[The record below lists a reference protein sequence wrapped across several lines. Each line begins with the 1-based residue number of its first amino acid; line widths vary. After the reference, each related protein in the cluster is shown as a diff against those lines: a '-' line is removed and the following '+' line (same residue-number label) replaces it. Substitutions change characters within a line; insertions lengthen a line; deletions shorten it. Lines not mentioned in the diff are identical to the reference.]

1 MMNNNSLQLYHKK
14 FYYQIIVK
22 YLLALFGFALVVSSC
37 MPLPQLLYMGAL
49 VFYLIITVI
58 FLRNIQFRKY
68 SHILDF
74 LLVLFILWD
83 SSLDQYYLFA
93 FLLFPL
99 VSRGVY
105 LDRFSHDKYFVI
117 EYILLVVALDF
128 TVAYYGILYYVHQA
142 IAVLMFSLLYV
153 VSVQRMK
160 YDERKIKMLDIADDY
175 FIEQNKSYEVYG
187 KVIDY
192 LSGQGV
198 DVDSIT
204 CFECDEN
211 YWKIHLVNSS
221 YLVSNYRLKIG
232 DNDKGRLSRGI
243 PVGNVDFILDNTP
256 TSKNIVFPIPQP
268 NSSSRS
274 LFLFVMVY
282 QSKKSLQNEI
292 DLEPLFL
299 RMASLISFER
309 IMREKRDATIQDMIL
324 KSKFVNGATNIMHFL
339 KNRLTPLQTLADLAK
354 DEGGVKQL
362 EGYDEVLL
370 ETARS
375 AQKEINA
382 ILNKAEFLLNK
393 QNNPF
398 VFSKEDCDAQV
409 IFVTLSSIWDD
420 LLSTEDEMEVSI
432 NTEEIY
438 KYESNIEGL
447 EILFSDIIGN
457 MQKYS
462 PTYRKCL
469 FKQDENERLIIV
481 FENDFS
487 SKKDVT
493 LLINDINNPNKDAVI
508 YRTSYGVTNMR
519 AISDNLSI
527 GLKAGFVTEDD
538 KELYQLE
545 LIFEPKKNEKDIDN

>member
-22 YLLALFGFALVVSSC
+22 YLLALYGSALVFSSS

-105 LDRFSHDKYFVI
+105 IDRFSHDKFFVI
-117 EYILLVVALDF
+117 EYILLVVALDL
-128 TVAYYGILYYVHQA
+128 TVAYYGVLYYVHQA
-142 IAVLMFSLLYV
+142 IAVSMFSLLYV

-175 FIEQNKSYEVYG
+175 FIGQNKSYEVYG

-192 LSGQGV
+192 LSDQGV

-211 YWKIHLVNSS
+211 FRKIHLVNSS
-221 YLVSNYRLKIG
+221 YLVSNFRLKIG
-232 DNDKGRLSRGI
+232 DNDTGRLSRGI
-243 PVGNVDFILDNTP
+243 PVGNVDFILDNTLVK
-256 TSKNIVFPIPQP
+256 KNIVFPIPQP

-282 QSKKSLQNEI
+282 QSKKNLQNEI

-299 RMASLISFER
+299 RMASLIAFER

-382 ILNKAEFLLNK
+382 ILSKAEFLLNK

-398 VFSKEDCDAQV
+398 VFSKEDCDAQI

-420 LLSTEDEMEVSI
+420 LLSTEDKMEVSI
-432 NTEEIY
+432 NTEETY

-487 SKKDVT
+487 NKKDVK

-519 AISDNLSI
+519 AIADNLSI
-527 GLKAGFVTEDD
+527 GLRAGFVSEDE

-545 LIFEPKKNEKDIDN
+545 LIFEPKKDEKNTNN

>member
-1 MMNNNSLQLYHKK
+1 MMNNNSLQLYYKK
-14 FYYQIIVK
+14 FHYQFIVK
-22 YLLALFGFALVVSSC
+22 FLLALFGFALVFSSC
-37 MPLPQLLYMGAL
+37 MLLPRL
-49 VFYLIITVI
+49 VYVGVIVVYLTITII
-58 FLRNIQFRKY
+58 FLGNLQFRKY
-68 SHILDF
+68 SHVLDF
-74 LLVLFILWD
+74 LLVLFILWG

-117 EYILLVVALDF
+117 EYILLVVVLDF
-128 TVAYYGILYYVHQA
+128 TVAYYGVLYYVHQA
-142 IAVLMFSLLYV
+142 IAVSMFSLLYV

-175 FIEQNKSYEVYG
+175 FIEQNKSYEVYS
-187 KVIDY
+187 KVVDY

-198 DVDSIT
+198 DVDNIT

-211 YWKIHLVNSS
+211 FRKIHLVNSS

-232 DNDKGRLSRGI
+232 DSDKGRLSRGI
-243 PVGNVDFILDNTP
+243 PVGNVDFILDNNSTK
-256 TSKNIVFPIPQP
+256 KNIVFPIPQP
-268 NSSSRS
+268 NSSSKS

-282 QSKKSLQNEI
+282 QSKHSTQNEV

-339 KNRLTPLQTLADLAK
+339 KNRLTPLQTLVDLAK
-354 DEGGVKQL
+354 NEGSVKQL

-382 ILNKAEFLLNK
+382 ILSKAEFLLNK

-398 VFSKEDCDAQV
+398 VFRKEDCDAQI

-420 LLSTEDEMEVSI
+420 LLSAEDKMEVSK
-432 NTEEIY
+432 NTEENY

-462 PTYRKCL
+462 QKYRKCL
-469 FKQDENERLIIV
+469 FKQNENEGLIIV

-508 YRTSYGVTNMR
+508 YRTSYGVTNIR
-519 AISDNLSI
+519 AIADNLSI
-527 GLKAGFVTEDD
+527 GLRAGFVTEDD

-545 LIFEPKKNEKDIDN
+545 LIFEPKKDEKDTNN